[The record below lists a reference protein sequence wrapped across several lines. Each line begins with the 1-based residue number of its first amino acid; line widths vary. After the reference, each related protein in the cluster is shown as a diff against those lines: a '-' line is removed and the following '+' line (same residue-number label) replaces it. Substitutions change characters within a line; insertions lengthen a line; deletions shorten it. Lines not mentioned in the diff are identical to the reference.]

1 MKLHPAAPFRH
12 LVLLLALLLP
22 YDDTFAAEP
31 GPLADVH
38 VHYKWSQKDATS
50 AQQAVDIL
58 AEHRIELAVVIGT
71 PPELA
76 LELQRLAPQRV
87 IPIWS
92 PYRDSGEWSR
102 WAFDEKIP
110 QRAREALAGGGY
122 RGIGELHLI
131 GGFAPRWDSPV
142 IRALLELGAEFEV
155 PVMLHT
161 EFSRNT
167 YLLELCRAHPQ
178 TRILWAHAGAILAP
192 DAVAEVLAACPN
204 VRAELSARDPWRFV
218 RHPITADD
226 GTLLPDWEE
235 LIRRFPERFM
245 VGSDPV
251 WPVDAM
257 DGWDRTDTGWEEYGR
272 FIGFHRNWL
281 GRLEPELAR
290 KLRLDNARRLFDG
303 GAGDAE

>member
-1 MKLHPAAPFRH
+1 MNPLRH
-12 LVLLLALLLP
+12 FALLLALLLP
-22 YDDTFAAEP
+22 DGDTFAAGP
-31 GPLADVH
+31 RPLADVH
-38 VHYKWSQKDATS
+38 LHYKWSQKGVTS
-50 AQQAVDIL
+50 AQQAVDTL
-58 AEHRIELAVVIGT
+58 AEHRIEPAVMIGT

-76 LELQRLAPQRV
+76 LELQQLAPQRV

-102 WAFDEKIP
+102 WAFDE
-110 QRAREALAGGGY
+110 
-122 RGIGELHLI
+122 
-131 GGFAPRWDSPV
+131 
-142 IRALLELGAEFEV
+142 EV
-155 PVMLHT
+155 PP
-161 EFSRNT
+161 
-167 YLLELCRAHPQ
+167 RA
-178 TRILWAHAGAILAP
+178 
-192 DAVAEVLAACPN
+192 
-204 VRAELSARDPWRFV
+204 RAELSARDPWRFV

-226 GTLLPDWEE
+226 GALLPDWEG

-272 FIGFHRNWL
+272 FIGFHRDWL

-303 GAGDAE
+303 RASGHD